1 MATLQELR
9 DRIFAKLDD
18 GVIQSPTQAQ
28 MDEQINLSC
37 EYYDNDKFWFFEAI
51 ANLTLTVGDPVV
63 SGLPADFKEFIEPN
77 AVTVIEGQVRYPL
90 EHITP
95 LAYNSINS
103 EGLGLPRWFTY
114 EAGQLKVYYYPSQ
127 AYECNVFYRKK
138 STQLVNDSDSNVL
151 TENAERLIEYKTLE
165 DVLRDYRSDFQRA
178 AVYEQKAKDELRQIL
193 RETYN
198 RTATGNVS
206 TENIVSPAR
215 REYYRY

>member
-1 MATLQELR
+1 MATLKELR
-9 DRIFAKLDD
+9 ERIFAKLDD

-37 EYYDNDKFWFFEAI
+37 EYFDNDKFWFFEAI
-51 ANLTLTVGDPVV
+51 TPLSVTIGSPVLT
-63 SGLPADFKEFIEPN
+63 GLPSDFKEFIEPN
-77 AVTVIEGQVRYPL
+77 AVTIIESQVRYPL

-114 EAGQLKVYYYPSQ
+114 EAGQIKVYYYPSQ
-127 AYECNVFYRKK
+127 EYQCELFYRRK
-138 STQLVNDSDSNVL
+138 STTLVNDDDTNVL

-165 DVLRDYRSDFQRA
+165 DVLRDYRSDYQRA
-178 AVYEQKAKDELRQIL
+178 AVYQQKTQDELRQIK